1 VVEGPFLQVSAV
13 IQMEMRRSMERQMS
27 GGGFFARTR
36 AILWVFALFI
46 GVSAPAFAGDIF
58 TVTGVSVDA
67 TAESATAARDIAVRE
82 GERRALEIL
91 LKRLTTKEDWGRLPT
106 IDGPMAESMVRS
118 FQVDNER
125 RSATHYLASLSV
137 RFQPGAV
144 RGLLSARDIPFS
156 ESPARTAVLIPI
168 LTDETGDRLW
178 DEGNAWTGAWALI
191 DLENGLT
198 PMVVPL
204 GDIGDMTTLTV
215 QQALSGNRPALAAMA
230 ARYGADR
237 VVVAH
242 ASVGDVPGSLS
253 SRFVTYP
260 VGEAGPKTWSGRE
273 SGAASLGTAAHRL
286 ASRFIDKTE
295 VDWKRD
301 SIVRFGEQAVL
312 SASVAYQSL
321 GEWQTI
327 RRRLDQIPLIRNI
340 TIVAV
345 STEGAQVELDY
356 VGTIDTLDLSLAQQ
370 RLALTDLDGYWYLAA
385 VR

>member
-1 VVEGPFLQVSAV
+1 
-13 IQMEMRRSMERQMS
+13 MKRQGR
-27 GGGFFARTR
+27 GGGFFARTQM
-36 AILWVFALFI
+36 ILGVLALVI
-46 GVSAPAFAGDIF
+46 GISAPVSAADVF
-58 TVTGVSVDA
+58 TVTGVAVDA
-67 TAESATAARDIAVRE
+67 TAESASAARGIAVLE
-82 GERRALEIL
+82 GERRALAIL
-91 LKRLTTKEDWGRLPT
+91 LKRLTLKEDWGLLPT
-106 IDGPMAESMVRS
+106 IDGATAESLVRS
-118 FQVDNER
+118 FQVANER

-137 RFQPGAV
+137 RFQPAAV

-156 ESPARTAVLIPI
+156 ESSARTAVLVPV

-178 DEGNAWTGAWALI
+178 DEGNAWTAAWALT

-215 QQALSGNRPALAAMA
+215 QQALSGDRPALAAMA
-230 ARYGADR
+230 ARYSADR

-242 ASVGDVPGSLS
+242 ASVGDAPGSLS

-260 VGEAGPKTWSGRE
+260 VGEAAPRTWSGRE
-273 SGAASLGTAAHRL
+273 NGVATLETAAYRL

-295 VDWKRD
+295 ADWKRD

-327 RRRLDQIPLIRNI
+327 RRRLAQIPLIKNI

-356 VGTIDTLDLSLAQQ
+356 MGTIDTLDLNLAQQ
-370 RLALTDLDGYWYLAA
+370 SLALTDLDGYWYLAA